1 MTSHNFTLKMLRI
14 ASNGTLTTWED
25 FNQAPEKWQQNFY
38 NFLIRDMKRSP
49 QDYVNLKIRKI

>member
-1 MTSHNFTLKMLRI
+1 MTSHNFTQKMLRI

-38 NFLIRDMKRSP
+38 NFLVRDMKRSP
-49 QDYVNLKIRKI
+49 QDYVNLKIR